1 MKKTQQKQR
10 RRKPGHGPGHVA
22 GQPSPNH
29 ASRDTWDTSLVSRVP
44 SGSAMIEHLD
54 RVAVEMELVWSG
66 DLKNHVAPELKARFE
81 AQQQKLDDA
90 IASDDDELIAKRAS
104 AMARAWRAL
113 DAAARADGIKPADE
127 ALWIGKRRDGEL
139 VCIYTSA
146 VSFGALPDHM
156 PRFSI
161 DELVNMIPRAALAA
175 KDHFPT
181 GIIEGISAKDL
192 DDEIPF

>member
-1 MKKTQQKQR
+1 MKNTKQKQWVS
-10 RRKPGHGPGHVA
+10 KPGHQPGQA
-22 GQPSPNH
+22 PCPRTPKNRG
-29 ASRDTWDTSLVSRVP
+29 RDTRDTTLGCPVSRP
-44 SGSAMIEHLD
+44 GSVSDLD
-54 RVAVEMELVWSG
+54 RIAIEMELVWG
-66 DLKNHVAPELKARFE
+66 GNLQNHVAPVLKAKFE

-127 ALWIGKRRDGEL
+127 ALWTGRRRDGQL

-161 DELVNMIPRAALAA
+161 DELVNMIPTAALKA
-175 KDHFPT
+175 KAVWPDAT
-181 GIIEGISAKDL
+181 IESISAREL

>member
-10 RRKPGHGPGHVA
+10 RRKPGHAPGHAA
-22 GQPSPNH
+22 GQQSPNH

-54 RVAVEMELVWSG
+54 RIATELELVWG
-66 DLKNHVAPELKARFE
+66 GHLQNHVAPELKAKFE

-90 IASDDDELIAKRAS
+90 IASGDDELIAKRAS

-127 ALWIGKRRDGEL
+127 ALWIGKRRDGQL

-146 VSFGALPDHM
+146 AQFSVLPDHM
-156 PRFSI
+156 PRFYI
-161 DELVNMIPRAALAA
+161 DELVNMIPTAALKA
-175 KDHFPT
+175 KEVWPDAT
-181 GIIEGISAKDL
+181 IEGINKRDL

>member
-1 MKKTQQKQR
+1 MNKTKGLHKKRTST
-10 RRKPGHGPGHVA
+10 
-22 GQPSPNH
+22 GQALDKTTPQTGASGQTDTTIVSVVSVRSP
-29 ASRDTWDTSLVSRVP
+29 ASCLED
-44 SGSAMIEHLD
+44 LD
-54 RVAVEMELVWSG
+54 RIATEMELVWG
-66 DLKNHVAPELKARFE
+66 GNLQNHVAPELKAKFE
-81 AQQQKLDDA
+81 AQKLKLDDA
-90 IASDDDELIAKRAS
+90 IASDDDELIAKRAN

-156 PRFSI
+156 PRFYI
-161 DELVNMIPRAALAA
+161 DELVNMIPVAALKA
-175 KDHFPT
+175 KAEWPDAT
-181 GIIEGISAKDL
+181 IEGISAKEL